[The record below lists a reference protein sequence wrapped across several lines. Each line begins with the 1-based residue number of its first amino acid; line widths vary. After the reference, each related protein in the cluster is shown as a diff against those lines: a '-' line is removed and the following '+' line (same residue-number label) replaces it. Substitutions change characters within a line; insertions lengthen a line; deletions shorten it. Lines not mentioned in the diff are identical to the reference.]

1 LAIDTAYSAVFHGA
15 RQPLAEDA
23 MLGKQD
29 GQATISTAVEGVL
42 AAAFVTTLAFR
53 MRDETALVDGL
64 RALTSA
70 VEAYRKAADAEDDAA
85 EEDADEALAT
95 E

>member
-1 LAIDTAYSAVFHGA
+1 
-15 RQPLAEDA
+15 

-29 GQATISTAVEGVL
+29 EQATISRAVEGVL
-42 AAAFVTTLAFR
+42 AAAFMTTLAFR
-53 MRDETALVDGL
+53 LRDETALVDGL

-70 VEAYRKAADAEDDAA
+70 VEAYREATDAEDGAD